1 MTDQQTDFTG
11 HNQSDILSQEKS
23 EDTNIWWTDL
33 CVKKKKSPTALDR
46 NNILAVVQ
54 PDKIPKRA
62 NEGIIL
68 VLSVLLEF

>member
-1 MTDQQTDFTG
+1 MFSIT
-11 HNQSDILSQEKS
+11 EKKS

-33 CVKKKKSPTALDR
+33 CVKYKKKSPNALDM

-54 PDKIPKRA
+54 PHKIPKIS

-68 VLSVLLEF
+68 VLSLLLEF